1 MSELFGRIQE
11 DMKSAMRAKEKE
23 RLSVIRMLLSAIKD
37 RQIETRAEVDDD
49 EIQKILMS
57 YAKKRNEALAEAEK
71 AGRSDLAD
79 KERFE
84 LTVVSTYLPEPL
96 SDAELDQL
104 VAAAIA
110 ESGATTMKDMGAVM
124 KLATANAQGRADGTR
139 LSAAVKKRLAG

>member
-1 MSELFGRIQE
+1 MAELLARIQE
-11 DMKSAMRAKEKE
+11 DMKAAMRAKEKE
-23 RLSVIRMLLSAIKD
+23 RLSVVRMLLSAIKD

-71 AGRSDLAD
+71 AGREDLAA

-84 LTVVSTYLPEPL
+84 LQVVSTYLPEPL

-110 ESGATTMKDMGAVM
+110 EVGATSMKEMGAVM
-124 KLATANAQGRADGTR
+124 KLATAQAQGRADGTR